1 MKTCCTY
8 TCVDA
13 GTEHCPCYLA
23 VTGDCL
29 VCSRLQGKE
38 TCDCDW
44 QGVCIYNEFIQG
56 QKQINQPRREHAAAI
71 LKKEKYLDDLTVF
84 VLEVGKGFALR
95 ASRTGSYV
103 FLRHPEDVGYYDA
116 PISVLKA
123 DEKQG
128 TIHVAVKEI
137 APKTRRLMEAK
148 EHLLVRGVYRG
159 GIQGVRYLQPA
170 YLKGKSLLFITKGAG
185 AAPALL
191 AAEQLSKH
199 SGIQVDWVADTEKI
213 SARLLADYGVSLLP
227 EEKEPQGREVLAVQ
241 DGRMAGQT
249 DLQAKELSLS
259 SPRGRSWLRRMLRQ
273 GGYDVVAIM
282 ASDYFVEILSAMIRE
297 ELPQAKVAYSN
308 NVHLC
313 CGEGVCG
320 ACTQTDAQGNT
331 FRMCKCQREEME
343 E

>member
-1 MKTCCTY
+1 M
-8 TCVDA
+8 
-13 GTEHCPCYLA
+13 
-23 VTGDCL
+23 
-29 VCSRLQGKE
+29 
-38 TCDCDW
+38 
-44 QGVCIYNEFIQG
+44 
-56 QKQINQPRREHAAAI
+56 
-71 LKKEKYLDDLTVF
+71 
-84 VLEVGKGFALR
+84 
-95 ASRTGSYV
+95 
-103 FLRHPEDVGYYDA
+103 
-116 PISVLKA
+116 
-123 DEKQG
+123 
-128 TIHVAVKEI
+128 
-137 APKTRRLMEAK
+137 
-148 EHLLVRGVYRG
+148 
-159 GIQGVRYLQPA
+159 
-170 YLKGKSLLFITKGAG
+170 
-185 AAPALL
+185 
-191 AAEQLSKH
+191 
-199 SGIQVDWVADTEKI
+199 DWVADTEKI

-249 DLQAKELSLS
+249 GLQAKELSLS

>member
-44 QGVCIYNEFIQG
+44 QGVCVYNEFIQG
-56 QKQINQPRREHAAAI
+56 GKQINQPRREHPAAI
-71 LKKEKYLDDLTVF
+71 LKKIKYLDDLAVF
-84 VLEVGKGFALR
+84 ILEVGRGFALR
-95 ASRTGSYV
+95 ASRIGSYV
-103 FLRHPEDVGYYDA
+103 FLRHPEDAGYYDA
-116 PISVLKA
+116 PISILKA
-123 DEKQG
+123 DENLG

-137 APKTRRLMEAK
+137 ASKTRRLMEA
-148 EHLLVRGVYRG
+148 EGRLLVRGVYRG

-170 YLKGKSLLFITKGAG
+170 YLKGKKLLFITKGVG

-191 AAEQLSKH
+191 AAEQLSKQ
-199 SGIQVDWVADTEKI
+199 GGMRLDWAVDMEKI
-213 SARLLADYGVSLLP
+213 SARLFEDYGVSLLP
-227 EEKEPQGREVLAVQ
+227 EGN
-241 DGRMAGQT
+241 GQ
-249 DLQAKELSLS
+249 QAEELSLS
-259 SPRGRSWLRRMLRQ
+259 SPRGRSQLRHMLRQ

-282 ASDYFVEILSAMIRE
+282 ASDYFVETISAMVRE
-297 ELPQAKVAYSN
+297 ELPQAKIAFSN

-320 ACTQTDAQGNT
+320 ACTRTDAQGNT
-331 FRMCKCQREEME
+331 FRMCKCQKEETEDSRLM
-343 E
+343 